1 MPPELSSPATAYF
14 REFQLGIALALSR
27 EPMARSTRTQ
37 TAQSVRRTA
46 MVTRV
51 LSITTAVVS
60 LAVSAAVAASLTD
73 QMQSTRM
80 TVVQVDK
87 SAGKFLCAEHR
98 KWTAVSAA
106 DLKVVGAGDI
116 VKVERRDG
124 QPSRIIVLR
133 HAADELSSP
142 EL

>member
-1 MPPELSSPATAYF
+1 
-14 REFQLGIALALSR
+14 
-27 EPMARSTRTQ
+27 
-37 TAQSVRRTA
+37 

-60 LAVSAAVAASLTD
+60 LAVSAAVAAGLTD
-73 QMQSTRM
+73 QMQTTRM

-133 HAADELSSP
+133 HASDELSSP

>member
-1 MPPELSSPATAYF
+1 
-14 REFQLGIALALSR
+14 
-27 EPMARSTRTQ
+27 
-37 TAQSVRRTA
+37 

-60 LAVSAAVAASLTD
+60 LAVSAAIAASLTD
-73 QMQSTRM
+73 QMQTTRM
-80 TVVQVDK
+80 TVVQVDR

-98 KWTAVSAA
+98 RWTVVSAA
-106 DLKVVGAGDI
+106 DLKVVGSGDI

-124 QPSRIIVLR
+124 QAARITVLR
-133 HAADELSSP
+133 HASDELSSP

>member
-1 MPPELSSPATAYF
+1 
-14 REFQLGIALALSR
+14 
-27 EPMARSTRTQ
+27 
-37 TAQSVRRTA
+37 

-60 LAVSAAVAASLTD
+60 LAVSAAVGAGLTD
-73 QMQSTRM
+73 QMQATRM

-98 KWTAVSAA
+98 TWTAVSSA
-106 DLKVVGAGDI
+106 DLTAVGSGDI

-124 QPSRIIVLR
+124 QPSRITVLR
-133 HAADELSSP
+133 HASDDLGSP
-142 EL
+142 ER

>member
-1 MPPELSSPATAYF
+1 
-14 REFQLGIALALSR
+14 
-27 EPMARSTRTQ
+27 
-37 TAQSVRRTA
+37 

-60 LAVSAAVAASLTD
+60 LAVSAAVGAGLTD
-73 QMQSTRM
+73 QMQATRM

-98 KWTAVSAA
+98 KWTAVSSA
-106 DLKVVGAGDI
+106 DLKAVSSGDI

-124 QPSRIIVLR
+124 QPSRITVLR
-133 HAADELSSP
+133 HASDEIASP

>member
-1 MPPELSSPATAYF
+1 
-14 REFQLGIALALSR
+14 
-27 EPMARSTRTQ
+27 
-37 TAQSVRRTA
+37 

-60 LAVSAAVAASLTD
+60 LAVSAAVGASLTD
-73 QMQSTRM
+73 QMQTARM

-98 KWTAVSAA
+98 RWTAVSTA
-106 DLKVVGAGDI
+106 DLKVVGSGDI

-124 QPSRIIVLR
+124 QPARIIVLR

>member
-1 MPPELSSPATAYF
+1 MPPELSSPERVSF
-14 REFQLGIALALSR
+14 RDFQLGIALALSR
-27 EPMARSTRTQ
+27 EPMARSTRTE
-37 TAQSVRRTA
+37 TAQSERRTA

-73 QMQSTRM
+73 
-80 TVVQVDK
+80 
-87 SAGKFLCAEHR
+87 
-98 KWTAVSAA
+98 